1 MAKKFIIVEHDS
13 DKFTFEAIIRH
24 IHAEQEIE
32 VESAENEDIDW
43 YIRSAEANIQQPTG
57 LKESILDIFT
67 EITKGNCEKIGIIW
81 DLDTFSIEQRI
92 QQINNAISL
101 AAQEAQNEMGITVTW
116 AQNITAI
123 NQFCPLIVDSIEIQV
138 ACHFVHL
145 DGSGEIENILKAIK
159 SQPSPLA
166 DCVDSKL
173 PECLDLQGEK
183 ALKDKDLVKL
193 WINHYQ
199 RYDTLARKNRKDAFT
214 KWENVMKHRSDI
226 FDFAKDEII
235 ELKQLKDFLT
245 LFL

>member
-1 MAKKFIIVEHDS
+1 MAKSFIIVEHDS

-43 YIRSAEANIQQPTG
+43 YFRSAEANIEQPTG
-57 LKESILDIFT
+57 LKESISDIFT

-101 AAQEAQNEMGITVTW
+101 AAQEAQNEIERTVTW
-116 AQNITAI
+116 VQNITEI
-123 NQFCPLIVDSIEIQV
+123 NQFCPLIVDGIETQV
-138 ACHFVHL
+138 ACHFVGL
-145 DGSGEIENILKAIK
+145 NEMGEIEDVLKAIK
-159 SQPSPLA
+159 SRSSELA
-166 DCVDSKL
+166 DCVDKHL
-173 PECLDLQGEK
+173 PTCLDLQGEK

-199 RYDTLARKNRKDAFT
+199 RYDTLEKKNRKDAFT
-214 KWENVMKHRSDI
+214 KWENVMKHRSEI
-226 FDFAKDEII
+226 FDFGKDEII

-245 LFL
+245 MFL